1 MTTSHAPETS
11 RWLKKKSRKGRRRT
25 YMVCTPPANEN
36 VNEKS
41 QPGTGTAEA
50 CTRVSSRSRTR
61 HGRFLPLLP
70 PAGEDGGGGT
80 GDAGLPARGLPGER
94 PPRVAAAAGRPLT
107 LPDRS
112 RGESGGCAGA
122 LAPSAAA

>member
-61 HGRFLPLLP
+61 HGRFLPLLLLQFLL
-70 PAGEDGGGGT
+70 GGFMKRPT
-80 GDAGLPARGLPGER
+80 PYIQQDAQ
-94 PPRVAAAAGRPLT
+94 VVDLT
-107 LPDRS
+107 PWKHAKAVGISLI
-112 RGESGGCAGA
+112 AIVLVIYLIFA
-122 LAPSAAA
+122 I

>member
-1 MTTSHAPETS
+1 MVEEEVEE
-11 RWLKKKSRKGRRRT
+11 GRRRT

-80 GDAGLPARGLPGER
+80 GDAGLPARAAGER
-94 PPRVAAAAGRPLT
+94 PPRVAAAAGR
-107 LPDRS
+107 
-112 RGESGGCAGA
+112 
-122 LAPSAAA
+122 